1 MSAGLCPKS
10 WAGSQEGK
18 SPELTGT
25 HRDPSCQP
33 CAQPRA
39 IPGTGDA
46 AKPELS
52 ADPTGSPGGI
62 PACSPAW
69 HFSHFSLWW
78 KGCLEHS
85 LGLSLYSG
93 TFCPKMTTSVFSFLL
108 KNFWCPFSPSPPLI
122 VPLLGLA
129 AAVNPSLAPCWIKDA
144 FSLPPRPWGR
154 SYRPIAVASCHPAA
168 GLSTAPLMEA
178 GTQLASQ
185 LPVQIIA
192 ISVRCN

>member
-1 MSAGLCPKS
+1 MSAGLCPES

-25 HRDPSCQP
+25 RRDPSCQP

-39 IPGTGDA
+39 IPGTGDV

-52 ADPTGSPGGI
+52 ADPTGSPGRI
-62 PACSPAW
+62 PACSPTW

-93 TFCPKMTTSVFSFLL
+93 TFCPKMTTSAFSFLL
-108 KNFWCPFSPSPPLI
+108 KNFWCPFSPSDRASPGPCCCSESLTSSVLDQGCFLSPP
-122 VPLLGLA
+122 
-129 AAVNPSLAPCWIKDA
+129 
-144 FSLPPRPWGR
+144 PWGR
-154 SYRPIAVASCHPAA
+154 SYRQTHCGGIVPPRSRAQHCPSDGGRDPAGQPAA
-168 GLSTAPLMEA
+168 CADNCD
-178 GTQLASQ
+178 
-185 LPVQIIA
+185 
-192 ISVRCN
+192 ISEM

>member
-25 HRDPSCQP
+25 RRDPSCQP

-129 AAVNPSLAPCWIKDA
+129 AAVNPSLSLCWIKDA
-144 FSLPPRPWGR
+144 FSLPPMRKELQTHCGGIVPPRSRAQHCPSDGGR
-154 SYRPIAVASCHPAA
+154 DPAGQPAA
-168 GLSTAPLMEA
+168 CADNCD
-178 GTQLASQ
+178 
-185 LPVQIIA
+185 
-192 ISVRCN
+192 ISEM